1 MSATEKNEQGE
12 IMVLGHS
19 PWPGYKKAFL
29 LIFGIACLYLAVI
42 LYNSLQ
48 HLPQH

>member
-1 MSATEKNEQGE
+1 VSATEKNEQGE

-29 LIFGIACLYLAVI
+29 LIFGSACLYLAVI

-48 HLPQH
+48 HLPTH